1 MSAVHTFSAAIAS
14 CTVLLFAA
22 TPATAGDQ
30 WAGETFLSDYSQ
42 LKLVEGREGRDY
54 VYVAPESKQW
64 IGKYRSVL
72 LDQPEVF
79 IASDSPYRGAK
90 PDDLAAI
97 AGMLRSTAAGALQ
110 QRGYRI
116 VDQPAADAVYVRIAV
131 TDLQIEKKKRNLLAY
146 TPVGFVVD
154 AGVKALEGF
163 MDKYDILDVSLQLEI
178 QDSLTQE
185 VLGAAVIQRGKSAD
199 SPKRISFELLVA
211 AMNEYSDRL
220 ACRLDNS
227 HVQESQR
234 VNCLDPV
241 ARKARPLVVG
251 P

>member
-1 MSAVHTFSAAIAS
+1 VTTSVRAAGPTTAAMAHPDALRHLRTAVSSQQMHDLRQPGRPDHVCSPYLQCRHRVLHRAAFRCHTGD
-14 CTVLLFAA
+14 CR
-22 TPATAGDQ
+22 DQ

-116 VDQPAADAVYVRIAV
+116 VDQPAADAS
-131 TDLQIEKKKRNLLAY
+131 
-146 TPVGFVVD
+146 
-154 AGVKALEGF
+154 
-163 MDKYDILDVSLQLEI
+163 M
-178 QDSLTQE
+178 
-185 VLGAAVIQRGKSAD
+185 SA
-199 SPKRISFELLVA
+199 SP
-211 AMNEYSDRL
+211 
-220 ACRLDNS
+220 
-227 HVQESQR
+227 
-234 VNCLDPV
+234 
-241 ARKARPLVVG
+241 
-251 P
+251 